1 MTIPTPLL
9 LISAVAILAAAIVV
23 ATHFLNRH
31 RWDAETARLK
41 ARGLPWIVLL
51 ILTLPVIVLVGL
63 LVGGKLGGWSGVG
76 ALVAILLIGG
86 YSRRVSAAK
95 KLER

>member
-9 LISAVAILAAAIVV
+9 LISVVAILAAALVV
-23 ATHFLNRH
+23 ALHFLNRH

-41 ARGLPWIVLL
+41 ACGLPWIVLL
-51 ILTLPVIVLVGL
+51 ILTLPVAL
-63 LVGGKLGGWSGVG
+63 LVGSLVGGELGRWSGVG
-76 ALVAILLIGG
+76 VGLTVLLIAR
-86 YSRRVSAAK
+86 YSQRTSAAK